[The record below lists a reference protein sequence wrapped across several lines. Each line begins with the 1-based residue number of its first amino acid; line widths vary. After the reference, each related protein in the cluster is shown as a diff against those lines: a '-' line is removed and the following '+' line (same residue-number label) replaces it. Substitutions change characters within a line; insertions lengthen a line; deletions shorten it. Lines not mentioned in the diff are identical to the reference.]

1 MGGAYIL
8 VLLIGIAGLVTSQ
21 SWEVMP
27 HRGQQRQRQGRTLG
41 LVLGLTRPGGKV
53 LGLSRPGG
61 QVGLARQGRSPPFE
75 RTHRRGITPTGDPA
89 DRRTGAASKHRNGKS
104 KSQKRNNRNRN
115 GRARQKKGRKSK
127 SLEQRER
134 EVSKQDW
141 HFAQARGATAPR
153 NRWTRIGAT
162 GPKNREPVLDATS
175 LFEENLEKPTTRE
188 REGKQRSLEDSF
200 VIGPDN
206 QVLDA
211 RELFEDFGD
220 NDINKIEG
228 FKATDGDIGVVD
240 VSLSLETE
248 KGGPRVDLNKADKG
262 IEVVD
267 VKISTENSTKN
278 LQPVNDSFKK
288 EKTEEEGSC
297 EAPEVGR
304 SSPQEC

>member
-1 MGGAYIL
+1 M
-8 VLLIGIAGLVTSQ
+8 
-21 SWEVMP
+21 
-27 HRGQQRQRQGRTLG
+27 
-41 LVLGLTRPGGKV
+41 
-53 LGLSRPGG
+53 
-61 QVGLARQGRSPPFE
+61 ARQGRSPPFE

-175 LFEENLEKPTTRE
+175 LFEENPEKPTTRE

-220 NDINKIEG
+220 NDIKC
-228 FKATDGDIGVVD
+228 
-240 VSLSLETE
+240 LSTIQ
-248 KGGPRVDLNKADKG
+248 N
-262 IEVVD
+262 
-267 VKISTENSTKN
+267 
-278 LQPVNDSFKK
+278 
-288 EKTEEEGSC
+288 
-297 EAPEVGR
+297 
-304 SSPQEC
+304 